1 MILSNEN
8 GLDISVGIQCYKP
21 GGCEYWG
28 YSTRKLPKPNVFD
41 LYNLSMKKEV
51 ALYERG
57 LVDFSSLKDGSS
69 IKNDQQKRQIDL
81 ALNNRGNYINKNEIA
96 QYLTLSIGSAHELW
110 CVKRLFLCWGCN
122 SPLNT

>member
-1 MILSNEN
+1 MKMLRSVSLPDTLVSVESCAFASCLSLTLADLPA
-8 GLDISVGIQCYKP
+8 GVRRVGND
-21 GGCEYWG
+21 
-28 YSTRKLPKPNVFD
+28 LPD
-41 LYNLSMKKEV
+41 
-51 ALYERG
+51 
-57 LVDFSSLKDGSS
+57 DCISLKDGSS

-110 CVKRLFLCWGCN
+110 CVRRLFLCWGCN